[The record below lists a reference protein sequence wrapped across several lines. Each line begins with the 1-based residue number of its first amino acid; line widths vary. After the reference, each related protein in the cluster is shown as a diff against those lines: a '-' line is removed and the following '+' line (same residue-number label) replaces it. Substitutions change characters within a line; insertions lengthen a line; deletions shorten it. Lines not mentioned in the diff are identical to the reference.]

1 MICSHIRRGSL
12 PSSPCRKEKRGC
24 CLTLEAQLRAPAK
37 RELAKDGS
45 QSTEDG
51 RVDECPS
58 VAAFVMP
65 RPAENGAVE
74 EPKHRSGASAGVV
87 EGRVAVE
94 WLGRVLRGMAG
105 TAPCDIEKQLNPT
118 TESRWVCVRARGPAR
133 VLAVLMARCTM
144 MSTTSLARDRKK
156 AKSFT
161 ASRCRHN
168 A

>member
-1 MICSHIRRGSL
+1 M
-12 PSSPCRKEKRGC
+12 CR
-24 CLTLEAQLRAPAK
+24 LTPEAQLRAPAK
-37 RELAKDGS
+37 RELAKDGG

-65 RPAENGAVE
+65 RLAEDEGVD

-105 TAPCDIEKQLNPT
+105 TAPGDVAKQLNPT
-118 TESRWVCVRARGPAR
+118 TESRWVCVRAPGPAHVCAAHSGR
-133 VLAVLMARCTM
+133 RIELTPTFLAARPQEKQSVMA
-144 MSTTSLARDRKK
+144 A
-156 AKSFT
+156 
-161 ASRCRHN
+161 RCRHN